1 MRHLLI
7 LISLLST
14 LSFIGCRDES
24 DAIYLIDRAE
34 SLLKSDPDSSH
45 ILLDSIAVP
54 DNLSD
59 KLLARW
65 CMLSGKVA
73 DTLYTDLP
81 YVQQLLRAQAYYK
94 SHGTKQEQAKIG
106 LYLGR
111 SYVEDKENEK
121 AMKVYLQALDIALR
135 SEDYNQAGYICSYMG
150 DLYDFEG
157 NYLLGKD
164 KYKEAESYFRKA
176 GNMRSSAFALRDVG
190 RMYAFSDSLDIAL
203 IFLLKA
209 DTIIVEVGDSSDIGT
224 IYNGIGNIY
233 NMLGNKEL
241 AKLYLWKNVNMSD
254 FDDAPSYRTL
264 AGIYIE
270 EGDFK
275 NARICLEKASVPSF
289 NDMTRFSVLYGYSL
303 LEKAEGNWEKA
314 WFYLDE
320 YNSASDSILTIRN
333 RENIIK
339 IEKEYEHLKISLEN
353 MRLKSDKQK
362 YFIYWVI
369 SVSILLILLWVFQIR
384 IDRKNKRL
392 LKQEIDLSNKSN
404 ELFRLRDNLRNKQDR
419 LEALSIQLSEKNEK
433 LNELDSREK
442 LEKEY
447 EQIKKEEETLVLRI
461 AERRKDL
468 FLSSAI
474 AKKVIKLSQ
483 KVVPGATKSPLS
495 EKDWQNIITQ
505 VNEVYPFLA
514 DRLAAFNL
522 SAAELRYCYLS
533 LLGLDSI
540 GESILLHI
548 QPDSVNKRRQRVRQR
563 LGIIAK
569 ELDLCAYLIKLSQ
582 KVVPGATKS
591 PLSEKDWQNIITQV
605 NEVYPF
611 LADRLAAFN
620 LSAAELRY
628 CYLSLLGLDSIG
640 ESILLHIQPDSV
652 NKRRQRVRQRLGI
665 IAKELDLCAYL
676 INSVQ

>member
-384 IDRKNKRL
+384 IDRKNIRL

-569 ELDLCAYLIKLSQ
+569 ELDLCAYLI
-582 KVVPGATKS
+582 
-591 PLSEKDWQNIITQV
+591 
-605 NEVYPF
+605 
-611 LADRLAAFN
+611 
-620 LSAAELRY
+620 
-628 CYLSLLGLDSIG
+628 
-640 ESILLHIQPDSV
+640 
-652 NKRRQRVRQRLGI
+652 
-665 IAKELDLCAYL
+665 
-676 INSVQ
+676 NSVQ

>member
-24 DAIYLIDRAE
+24 DATYLIDRAE
-34 SLLKSDPDSSH
+34 SLLKSDPDSSL

-81 YVQQLLRAQAYYK
+81 YVQQLLRAQAYYED
-94 SHGTKQEQAKIG
+94 HGTKQEQAKIG

-135 SEDYNQAGYICSYMG
+135 CEDYNQAGYICSYMG

-157 NYLLGKD
+157 DYLLGKD

-176 GNMRSSAFALRDVG
+176 GNMRSSAFALQDIG

-203 IFLLKA
+203 TFLLKA

-233 NMLGNKEL
+233 NMLDNKEL
-241 AKLYLWKNVNMSD
+241 AKLYLWKDINMSD

-339 IEKEYEHLKISLEN
+339 MEKEYEHLKISLEN
-353 MRLKSDKQK
+353 MRLRSDKQT
-362 YFIYWVI
+362 YLIYLII

-495 EKDWQNIITQ
+495 EKDWQNM
-505 VNEVYPFLA
+505 
-514 DRLAAFNL
+514 
-522 SAAELRYCYLS
+522 
-533 LLGLDSI
+533 
-540 GESILLHI
+540 
-548 QPDSVNKRRQRVRQR
+548 
-563 LGIIAK
+563 
-569 ELDLCAYLIKLSQ
+569 
-582 KVVPGATKS
+582 
-591 PLSEKDWQNIITQV
+591 ITQV

>member
-24 DAIYLIDRAE
+24 DATYLIDRAE
-34 SLLKSDPDSSH
+34 SLLKSDPDSSF

-65 CMLSGKVA
+65 CMLYGRVA

-81 YVQQLLRAQAYYK
+81 YIQQLLRAQAYYED
-94 SHGTKQEQAKIG
+94 HGTKQEQAKIG

-135 SEDYNQAGYICSYMG
+135 CQDYNQAGYICSYMG

-157 NYLLGKD
+157 DYLLGKD

-176 GNMRSSAFALRDVG
+176 GNMRSSAFALQDIG

-203 IFLLKA
+203 TFLLKA

-233 NMLGNKEL
+233 NMLDNKEL
-241 AKLYLWKNVNMSD
+241 AKLYLWKDINMSD

-339 IEKEYEHLKISLEN
+339 MEKEYEHLKISLEN
-353 MRLKSDKQK
+353 MRLRSDKQT
-362 YFIYWVI
+362 YLII

-404 ELFRLRDNLRNKQDR
+404 ELFRLRDNLRIKQDR

-495 EKDWQNIITQ
+495 EKDWQNM
-505 VNEVYPFLA
+505 
-514 DRLAAFNL
+514 
-522 SAAELRYCYLS
+522 
-533 LLGLDSI
+533 
-540 GESILLHI
+540 
-548 QPDSVNKRRQRVRQR
+548 
-563 LGIIAK
+563 
-569 ELDLCAYLIKLSQ
+569 
-582 KVVPGATKS
+582 
-591 PLSEKDWQNIITQV
+591 ITQV

>member
-353 MRLKSDKQK
+353 MRLKLDKQK

-569 ELDLCAYLIKLSQ
+569 ELDLCAYLI
-582 KVVPGATKS
+582 
-591 PLSEKDWQNIITQV
+591 
-605 NEVYPF
+605 
-611 LADRLAAFN
+611 
-620 LSAAELRY
+620 
-628 CYLSLLGLDSIG
+628 
-640 ESILLHIQPDSV
+640 
-652 NKRRQRVRQRLGI
+652 
-665 IAKELDLCAYL
+665 
-676 INSVQ
+676 NSVQ

>member
-45 ILLDSIAVP
+45 ILLDSIALP

-569 ELDLCAYLIKLSQ
+569 ELDLCAYLI
-582 KVVPGATKS
+582 
-591 PLSEKDWQNIITQV
+591 
-605 NEVYPF
+605 
-611 LADRLAAFN
+611 
-620 LSAAELRY
+620 
-628 CYLSLLGLDSIG
+628 
-640 ESILLHIQPDSV
+640 
-652 NKRRQRVRQRLGI
+652 
-665 IAKELDLCAYL
+665 
-676 INSVQ
+676 NSVQ

>member
-176 GNMRSSAFALRDVG
+176 GIMRSSAFALRDVG

-569 ELDLCAYLIKLSQ
+569 ELDLCAYLI
-582 KVVPGATKS
+582 
-591 PLSEKDWQNIITQV
+591 
-605 NEVYPF
+605 
-611 LADRLAAFN
+611 
-620 LSAAELRY
+620 
-628 CYLSLLGLDSIG
+628 
-640 ESILLHIQPDSV
+640 
-652 NKRRQRVRQRLGI
+652 
-665 IAKELDLCAYL
+665 
-676 INSVQ
+676 NSVQ

>member
-483 KVVPGATKSPLS
+483 KVVL
-495 EKDWQNIITQ
+495 
-505 VNEVYPFLA
+505 
-514 DRLAAFNL
+514 
-522 SAAELRYCYLS
+522 
-533 LLGLDSI
+533 
-540 GESILLHI
+540 
-548 QPDSVNKRRQRVRQR
+548 
-563 LGIIAK
+563 
-569 ELDLCAYLIKLSQ
+569 
-582 KVVPGATKS
+582 GATKS

>member
-24 DAIYLIDRAE
+24 DATYLIDRAE
-34 SLLKSDPDSSH
+34 SLLKSDPDSSL

-65 CMLSGKVA
+65 CMLYGRVA

-81 YVQQLLRAQAYYK
+81 YIQQLLRAQAYYED
-94 SHGTKQEQAKIG
+94 HGTKQEQAKIG

-135 SEDYNQAGYICSYMG
+135 CEDYNQAGYICSYMG

-157 NYLLGKD
+157 DYLLGKD

-176 GNMRSSAFALRDVG
+176 GNMRSSAFALQDIG

-203 IFLLKA
+203 TFLLKA

-233 NMLGNKEL
+233 NMLDNKEL
-241 AKLYLWKNVNMSD
+241 AKLYLWKDINMSD

-320 YNSASDSILTIRN
+320 YNSASVSILTIRH

-339 IEKEYEHLKISLEN
+339 MEKEYEHLKISLEN
-353 MRLKSDKQK
+353 MRLRSDKQT
-362 YFIYWVI
+362 YLIYLII

-404 ELFRLRDNLRNKQDR
+404 ELFRLRDNLRIKQDR

-495 EKDWQNIITQ
+495 EKDWQNM
-505 VNEVYPFLA
+505 
-514 DRLAAFNL
+514 
-522 SAAELRYCYLS
+522 
-533 LLGLDSI
+533 
-540 GESILLHI
+540 
-548 QPDSVNKRRQRVRQR
+548 
-563 LGIIAK
+563 
-569 ELDLCAYLIKLSQ
+569 
-582 KVVPGATKS
+582 
-591 PLSEKDWQNIITQV
+591 ITQV

>member
-233 NMLGNKEL
+233 NMLDNKEL

-275 NARICLEKASVPSF
+275 NARICLEKARVPSF

-569 ELDLCAYLIKLSQ
+569 ELDLCAYLI
-582 KVVPGATKS
+582 
-591 PLSEKDWQNIITQV
+591 
-605 NEVYPF
+605 
-611 LADRLAAFN
+611 
-620 LSAAELRY
+620 
-628 CYLSLLGLDSIG
+628 
-640 ESILLHIQPDSV
+640 
-652 NKRRQRVRQRLGI
+652 
-665 IAKELDLCAYL
+665 
-676 INSVQ
+676 NSVQ

>member
-474 AKKVIKLSQ
+474 AKK
-483 KVVPGATKSPLS
+483 A
-495 EKDWQNIITQ
+495 
-505 VNEVYPFLA
+505 
-514 DRLAAFNL
+514 
-522 SAAELRYCYLS
+522 
-533 LLGLDSI
+533 
-540 GESILLHI
+540 
-548 QPDSVNKRRQRVRQR
+548 
-563 LGIIAK
+563 
-569 ELDLCAYLIKLSQ
+569 IKLSQ

>member
-369 SVSILLILLWVFQIR
+369 SVPILLILLWVFQIR

-569 ELDLCAYLIKLSQ
+569 ELDLCAYLI
-582 KVVPGATKS
+582 
-591 PLSEKDWQNIITQV
+591 
-605 NEVYPF
+605 
-611 LADRLAAFN
+611 
-620 LSAAELRY
+620 
-628 CYLSLLGLDSIG
+628 
-640 ESILLHIQPDSV
+640 
-652 NKRRQRVRQRLGI
+652 
-665 IAKELDLCAYL
+665 
-676 INSVQ
+676 NSVQ

>member
-203 IFLLKA
+203 IFFLKA

-569 ELDLCAYLIKLSQ
+569 ELDLCAYLI
-582 KVVPGATKS
+582 
-591 PLSEKDWQNIITQV
+591 
-605 NEVYPF
+605 
-611 LADRLAAFN
+611 
-620 LSAAELRY
+620 
-628 CYLSLLGLDSIG
+628 
-640 ESILLHIQPDSV
+640 
-652 NKRRQRVRQRLGI
+652 
-665 IAKELDLCAYL
+665 
-676 INSVQ
+676 NSVQ

>member
-14 LSFIGCRDES
+14 FSFIGCKDES
-24 DAIYLIDRAE
+24 DATYLIDRAE
-34 SLLKSDPDSSH
+34 SLLKSDPDSSL

-54 DNLSD
+54 DNLSG

-81 YVQQLLRAQAYYK
+81 YVQQLRRAQAYYED
-94 SHGTKQEQAKIG
+94 HGTKQEQAKIG

-150 DLYDFEG
+150 DLYDFKG
-157 NYLLGKD
+157 DYLLGKD

-176 GNMRSSAFALRDVG
+176 GNMRSSAFALQDIG

-203 IFLLKA
+203 TFLLKA

-233 NMLGNKEL
+233 NMLDNKEL
-241 AKLYLWKNVNMSD
+241 AKLYLWKDINMSD

-339 IEKEYEHLKISLEN
+339 MEKEYEHLKISLEN

-404 ELFRLRDNLRNKQDR
+404 ELFRLRDNLRIKQDR

-447 EQIKKEEETLVLRI
+447 EQIEKEEETLVLRI

-495 EKDWQNIITQ
+495 EKDWQNM
-505 VNEVYPFLA
+505 
-514 DRLAAFNL
+514 
-522 SAAELRYCYLS
+522 
-533 LLGLDSI
+533 
-540 GESILLHI
+540 
-548 QPDSVNKRRQRVRQR
+548 
-563 LGIIAK
+563 
-569 ELDLCAYLIKLSQ
+569 
-582 KVVPGATKS
+582 
-591 PLSEKDWQNIITQV
+591 ITQV

>member
-24 DAIYLIDRAE
+24 DATYLIDRAE
-34 SLLKSDPDSSH
+34 SLLKSDPDSSL

-65 CMLSGKVA
+65 CMLYGRVA

-81 YVQQLLRAQAYYK
+81 YIQQLLRAQAYYED
-94 SHGTKQEQAKIG
+94 HGTKQEQAKIG

-135 SEDYNQAGYICSYMG
+135 CEDYNQAGYICSYMG

-157 NYLLGKD
+157 DYLLGKD

-176 GNMRSSAFALRDVG
+176 GNMRSSAFALQDIG

-203 IFLLKA
+203 TFLLKA

-233 NMLGNKEL
+233 NMLDNKEL
-241 AKLYLWKNVNMSD
+241 AKLYLWKDINMSD

-339 IEKEYEHLKISLEN
+339 MEKEYEHLKISLEN
-353 MRLKSDKQK
+353 MRLRSDKQT
-362 YFIYWVI
+362 YLIYLII

-404 ELFRLRDNLRNKQDR
+404 ELFRLRDNLRIKQDR

-495 EKDWQNIITQ
+495 EKDWQNMITQ

-514 DRLAAFNL
+514 DRLA
-522 SAAELRYCYLS
+522 
-533 LLGLDSI
+533 
-540 GESILLHI
+540 
-548 QPDSVNKRRQRVRQR
+548 V
-563 LGIIAK
+563 
-569 ELDLCAYLIKLSQ
+569 
-582 KVVPGATKS
+582 
-591 PLSEKDWQNIITQV
+591 
-605 NEVYPF
+605 
-611 LADRLAAFN
+611 FN

>member
-533 LLGLDSI
+533 LLGLDS
-540 GESILLHI
+540 
-548 QPDSVNKRRQRVRQR
+548 
-563 LGIIAK
+563 
-569 ELDLCAYLIKLSQ
+569 
-582 KVVPGATKS
+582 
-591 PLSEKDWQNIITQV
+591 
-605 NEVYPF
+605 
-611 LADRLAAFN
+611 
-620 LSAAELRY
+620 
-628 CYLSLLGLDSIG
+628 
-640 ESILLHIQPDSV
+640 V

>member
-314 WFYLDE
+314 CFYLDE

-384 IDRKNKRL
+384 VDRKNKRL

-569 ELDLCAYLIKLSQ
+569 ELDLCAYLI
-582 KVVPGATKS
+582 
-591 PLSEKDWQNIITQV
+591 
-605 NEVYPF
+605 
-611 LADRLAAFN
+611 
-620 LSAAELRY
+620 
-628 CYLSLLGLDSIG
+628 
-640 ESILLHIQPDSV
+640 
-652 NKRRQRVRQRLGI
+652 
-665 IAKELDLCAYL
+665 
-676 INSVQ
+676 NSVQ

>member
-1 MRHLLI
+1 MQKLMRHLLI

-14 LSFIGCRDES
+14 FSFIGCKDES
-24 DAIYLIDRAE
+24 DATYLIDRAE
-34 SLLKSDPDSSH
+34 SLLKSDPDSSL

-54 DNLSD
+54 DNLSG

-81 YVQQLLRAQAYYK
+81 YVQQLRRAQAYYED
-94 SHGTKQEQAKIG
+94 HGTKQEQAKIG

-150 DLYDFEG
+150 DLYDFKG
-157 NYLLGKD
+157 DYLLGKD

-176 GNMRSSAFALRDVG
+176 GNMRSSAFALQDIG

-203 IFLLKA
+203 TFLLKA

-233 NMLGNKEL
+233 NMLDNKEL
-241 AKLYLWKNVNMSD
+241 AKLYLWKDINMSD

-339 IEKEYEHLKISLEN
+339 MEKEYEHLKISLEN

-404 ELFRLRDNLRNKQDR
+404 ELFRLRDNLRIKQDR

-447 EQIKKEEETLVLRI
+447 EQIEKEEETLVLRI

-495 EKDWQNIITQ
+495 EKDWQNM
-505 VNEVYPFLA
+505 
-514 DRLAAFNL
+514 
-522 SAAELRYCYLS
+522 
-533 LLGLDSI
+533 
-540 GESILLHI
+540 
-548 QPDSVNKRRQRVRQR
+548 
-563 LGIIAK
+563 
-569 ELDLCAYLIKLSQ
+569 
-582 KVVPGATKS
+582 
-591 PLSEKDWQNIITQV
+591 ITQV

>member
-419 LEALSIQLSEKNEK
+419 LGALSIQLSEKNEK

-569 ELDLCAYLIKLSQ
+569 ELDLCAYLI
-582 KVVPGATKS
+582 
-591 PLSEKDWQNIITQV
+591 
-605 NEVYPF
+605 
-611 LADRLAAFN
+611 
-620 LSAAELRY
+620 
-628 CYLSLLGLDSIG
+628 
-640 ESILLHIQPDSV
+640 
-652 NKRRQRVRQRLGI
+652 
-665 IAKELDLCAYL
+665 
-676 INSVQ
+676 NSVQ

>member
-24 DAIYLIDRAE
+24 DATYLIDRAE
-34 SLLKSDPDSSH
+34 SLLKSDPDSSL

-65 CMLSGKVA
+65 CMLYGRVA

-81 YVQQLLRAQAYYK
+81 YVQQLRRAQAYYEA
-94 SHGTKQEQAKIG
+94 HGTKQEQAKIG

-135 SEDYNQAGYICSYMG
+135 CEDYNQAGYICSYMG

-157 NYLLGKD
+157 DYLLGKD

-176 GNMRSSAFALRDVG
+176 GNMRSSAFALQDIG

-203 IFLLKA
+203 TFLLKA

-233 NMLGNKEL
+233 NMLDNKEL
-241 AKLYLWKNVNMSD
+241 AKLYLWKDINMSD

-339 IEKEYEHLKISLEN
+339 MEKEYEHLKISLEN
-353 MRLKSDKQK
+353 MRLRSDKQT
-362 YFIYWVI
+362 YLIYLII

-495 EKDWQNIITQ
+495 EKDWQNM
-505 VNEVYPFLA
+505 
-514 DRLAAFNL
+514 
-522 SAAELRYCYLS
+522 
-533 LLGLDSI
+533 
-540 GESILLHI
+540 
-548 QPDSVNKRRQRVRQR
+548 
-563 LGIIAK
+563 
-569 ELDLCAYLIKLSQ
+569 
-582 KVVPGATKS
+582 
-591 PLSEKDWQNIITQV
+591 ITQV

>member
-81 YVQQLLRAQAYYK
+81 YVQQLLRVQAYYK

-522 SAAELRYCYLS
+522 SAAELC
-533 LLGLDSI
+533 
-540 GESILLHI
+540 
-548 QPDSVNKRRQRVRQR
+548 
-563 LGIIAK
+563 
-569 ELDLCAYLIKLSQ
+569 
-582 KVVPGATKS
+582 
-591 PLSEKDWQNIITQV
+591 
-605 NEVYPF
+605 
-611 LADRLAAFN
+611 
-620 LSAAELRY
+620 Y

>member
-24 DAIYLIDRAE
+24 DATYLIDRAE
-34 SLLKSDPDSSH
+34 SLLKSDPDSSL

-369 SVSILLILLWVFQIR
+369 SVFILLILLWVFQIR

-569 ELDLCAYLIKLSQ
+569 ELDLCAYLI
-582 KVVPGATKS
+582 
-591 PLSEKDWQNIITQV
+591 
-605 NEVYPF
+605 
-611 LADRLAAFN
+611 
-620 LSAAELRY
+620 
-628 CYLSLLGLDSIG
+628 
-640 ESILLHIQPDSV
+640 
-652 NKRRQRVRQRLGI
+652 
-665 IAKELDLCAYL
+665 
-676 INSVQ
+676 NSVQ

>member
-14 LSFIGCRDES
+14 FSFIGCKDES
-24 DAIYLIDRAE
+24 DATYLIDRAE
-34 SLLKSDPDSSH
+34 SLLKSDPDSSL

-81 YVQQLLRAQAYYK
+81 YVQQLRRAQAYYED
-94 SHGTKQEQAKIG
+94 HGTKQEQAKIG

-150 DLYDFEG
+150 DLCDFKG
-157 NYLLGKD
+157 DYLLGKD

-176 GNMRSSAFALRDVG
+176 GNMRSSAFALQDIG

-203 IFLLKA
+203 TFLLKA

-233 NMLGNKEL
+233 NMLDNKEL
-241 AKLYLWKNVNMSD
+241 AKLYLWKDINMSD

-339 IEKEYEHLKISLEN
+339 MEKEYEHLKISLEN

-404 ELFRLRDNLRNKQDR
+404 ELFRLRDNLRIKQDR

-447 EQIKKEEETLVLRI
+447 EQIEKEEETLVLRI

-495 EKDWQNIITQ
+495 EKDWQNM
-505 VNEVYPFLA
+505 
-514 DRLAAFNL
+514 
-522 SAAELRYCYLS
+522 
-533 LLGLDSI
+533 
-540 GESILLHI
+540 
-548 QPDSVNKRRQRVRQR
+548 
-563 LGIIAK
+563 
-569 ELDLCAYLIKLSQ
+569 
-582 KVVPGATKS
+582 
-591 PLSEKDWQNIITQV
+591 ITQV

>member
-569 ELDLCAYLIKLSQ
+569 ELDLCAYLT
-582 KVVPGATKS
+582 KVS
-591 PLSEKDWQNIITQV
+591 HPLK
-605 NEVYPF
+605 
-611 LADRLAAFN
+611 
-620 LSAAELRY
+620 
-628 CYLSLLGLDSIG
+628 
-640 ESILLHIQPDSV
+640 H
-652 NKRRQRVRQRLGI
+652 
-665 IAKELDLCAYL
+665 
-676 INSVQ
+676 

>member
-333 RENIIK
+333 MENIIK

-569 ELDLCAYLIKLSQ
+569 ELDLCAYLI
-582 KVVPGATKS
+582 
-591 PLSEKDWQNIITQV
+591 
-605 NEVYPF
+605 
-611 LADRLAAFN
+611 
-620 LSAAELRY
+620 
-628 CYLSLLGLDSIG
+628 
-640 ESILLHIQPDSV
+640 
-652 NKRRQRVRQRLGI
+652 
-665 IAKELDLCAYL
+665 
-676 INSVQ
+676 NSVQ

>member
-45 ILLDSIAVP
+45 ILLDNIAGP

-569 ELDLCAYLIKLSQ
+569 ELDLCAYLI
-582 KVVPGATKS
+582 
-591 PLSEKDWQNIITQV
+591 
-605 NEVYPF
+605 
-611 LADRLAAFN
+611 
-620 LSAAELRY
+620 
-628 CYLSLLGLDSIG
+628 
-640 ESILLHIQPDSV
+640 
-652 NKRRQRVRQRLGI
+652 
-665 IAKELDLCAYL
+665 
-676 INSVQ
+676 NSVQ

>member
-419 LEALSIQLSEKNEK
+419 LEALPIQLSEKNEK

-569 ELDLCAYLIKLSQ
+569 ELDLCAYLI
-582 KVVPGATKS
+582 
-591 PLSEKDWQNIITQV
+591 
-605 NEVYPF
+605 
-611 LADRLAAFN
+611 
-620 LSAAELRY
+620 
-628 CYLSLLGLDSIG
+628 
-640 ESILLHIQPDSV
+640 
-652 NKRRQRVRQRLGI
+652 
-665 IAKELDLCAYL
+665 
-676 INSVQ
+676 NSVQ

>member
-121 AMKVYLQALDIALR
+121 EMKVYLQALDIALR

-569 ELDLCAYLIKLSQ
+569 ELDLCAYLI
-582 KVVPGATKS
+582 
-591 PLSEKDWQNIITQV
+591 
-605 NEVYPF
+605 
-611 LADRLAAFN
+611 
-620 LSAAELRY
+620 
-628 CYLSLLGLDSIG
+628 
-640 ESILLHIQPDSV
+640 
-652 NKRRQRVRQRLGI
+652 
-665 IAKELDLCAYL
+665 
-676 INSVQ
+676 NSVQ

>member
-135 SEDYNQAGYICSYMG
+135 SEDYNQAGYFCSYMG
-150 DLYDFEG
+150 DLYDFEC

-569 ELDLCAYLIKLSQ
+569 ELDLCAYLI
-582 KVVPGATKS
+582 
-591 PLSEKDWQNIITQV
+591 
-605 NEVYPF
+605 
-611 LADRLAAFN
+611 
-620 LSAAELRY
+620 
-628 CYLSLLGLDSIG
+628 
-640 ESILLHIQPDSV
+640 
-652 NKRRQRVRQRLGI
+652 
-665 IAKELDLCAYL
+665 
-676 INSVQ
+676 NSVQ

>member
-548 QPDSVNKRRQRVRQR
+548 QS
-563 LGIIAK
+563 
-569 ELDLCAYLIKLSQ
+569 
-582 KVVPGATKS
+582 
-591 PLSEKDWQNIITQV
+591 
-605 NEVYPF
+605 
-611 LADRLAAFN
+611 
-620 LSAAELRY
+620 
-628 CYLSLLGLDSIG
+628 
-640 ESILLHIQPDSV
+640 DSV

>member
-150 DLYDFEG
+150 DLYDFGG

-569 ELDLCAYLIKLSQ
+569 ELDLCAYLI
-582 KVVPGATKS
+582 
-591 PLSEKDWQNIITQV
+591 
-605 NEVYPF
+605 
-611 LADRLAAFN
+611 
-620 LSAAELRY
+620 
-628 CYLSLLGLDSIG
+628 
-640 ESILLHIQPDSV
+640 
-652 NKRRQRVRQRLGI
+652 
-665 IAKELDLCAYL
+665 
-676 INSVQ
+676 NSVQ

>member
-569 ELDLCAYLIKLSQ
+569 ELDLCAYLINK
-582 KVVPGATKS
+582 
-591 PLSEKDWQNIITQV
+591 
-605 NEVYPF
+605 
-611 LADRLAAFN
+611 
-620 LSAAELRY
+620 
-628 CYLSLLGLDSIG
+628 IG
-640 ESILLHIQPDSV
+640 RAHV
-652 NKRRQRVRQRLGI
+652 
-665 IAKELDLCAYL
+665 
-676 INSVQ
+676 

>member
-548 QPDSVNKRRQRVRQR
+548 QP
-563 LGIIAK
+563 G
-569 ELDLCAYLIKLSQ
+569 
-582 KVVPGATKS
+582 
-591 PLSEKDWQNIITQV
+591 
-605 NEVYPF
+605 
-611 LADRLAAFN
+611 
-620 LSAAELRY
+620 
-628 CYLSLLGLDSIG
+628 
-640 ESILLHIQPDSV
+640 SV

>member
-24 DAIYLIDRAE
+24 DATYLIDRAE
-34 SLLKSDPDSSH
+34 SLLKSDPDSSL

-65 CMLSGKVA
+65 CMLYGRVA

-81 YVQQLLRAQAYYK
+81 YIQQLLRAQAYYED
-94 SHGTKQEQAKIG
+94 HGTKQEQAKIG

-135 SEDYNQAGYICSYMG
+135 CEDYNQAGYICSYMG

-157 NYLLGKD
+157 DYLLGKD

-176 GNMRSSAFALRDVG
+176 GNMRSSAFALQDIG

-203 IFLLKA
+203 TFLLKA

-233 NMLGNKEL
+233 NMLDNKEL
-241 AKLYLWKNVNMSD
+241 AKLYLWKDINMSD

-339 IEKEYEHLKISLEN
+339 MEKEYEHLKISLEN
-353 MRLKSDKQK
+353 MRLRSDKQT
-362 YFIYWVI
+362 YLIYLII

-404 ELFRLRDNLRNKQDR
+404 ELFRLRDNLRIKQDR

-433 LNELDSREK
+433 LNELDSIEK

-495 EKDWQNIITQ
+495 EKDWQNM
-505 VNEVYPFLA
+505 
-514 DRLAAFNL
+514 
-522 SAAELRYCYLS
+522 
-533 LLGLDSI
+533 
-540 GESILLHI
+540 
-548 QPDSVNKRRQRVRQR
+548 
-563 LGIIAK
+563 
-569 ELDLCAYLIKLSQ
+569 
-582 KVVPGATKS
+582 
-591 PLSEKDWQNIITQV
+591 ITQV

>member
-1 MRHLLI
+1 MRYLLL
-7 LISLLST
+7 LISLLSA
-14 LSFIGCRDES
+14 LSFIGCKDES
-24 DAIYLIDRAE
+24 EATYLIDRAE
-34 SLLKSDPDSSH
+34 SLLKSDPDSSL

-65 CMLSGKVA
+65 CMLYGRVA

-81 YVQQLLRAQAYYK
+81 DVQRLRHAQAYYEA
-94 SHGTKQEQAKIG
+94 HGTELEQARIG

-121 AMKVYLQALDIALR
+121 AMKVYLQTLDIALR
-135 SEDYNQAGYICSYMG
+135 CEDYNQAGYICSYMG

-190 RMYAFSDSLDIAL
+190 RMYAFSDSLEVAL
-203 IFLLKA
+203 EHLLKA
-209 DTIIVEVGDSSDIGT
+209 YTIMSEVGDSSDIGS
-224 IYNGIGNIY
+224 IANGIGNTY
-233 NMLGNKEL
+233 NLLGNKEL
-241 AKLYLWKNVNMSD
+241 AKQYLWKEINMSD
-254 FDDAPSYRTL
+254 FDDAPSYRVL

-275 NARICLEKASVPSF
+275 NARICLERASIPSF

-353 MRLKSDKQK
+353 MRLRSEKQ
-362 YFIYWVI
+362 IYLIYLVI
-369 SVSILLILLWVFQIR
+369 SVSILLVLLLVFQIR
-384 IDRKNKRL
+384 MNRKNKKL
-392 LKQEIDLSNKSN
+392 LKQEIDLSNKN
-404 ELFRLRDNLRNKQDR
+404 KELFNLRDSLRIKQDR
-419 LEALSIQLSEKNEK
+419 LEALSIQLSENKSK
-433 LNELDSREK
+433 MNELNLREK
-442 LEKEY
+442 LENEY
-447 EQIKKEEETLVLRI
+447 EQIKKEEGTLLLRI
-461 AERRKDL
+461 AGRRKDL

-474 AKKVIKLSQ
+474 AKKIIKLSQ

-495 EKDWQNIITQ
+495 EKDWQNMITQ
-505 VNEVYPFLA
+505 ANGVYPFLE
-514 DRLAAFNL
+514 DRLATFNL

-533 LLGLDSI
+533 LFGLDSI
-540 GESILLHI
+540 GESILLNI

-569 ELDLCAYLIKLSQ
+569 DLDLRTYL
-582 KVVPGATKS
+582 
-591 PLSEKDWQNIITQV
+591 V
-605 NEVYPF
+605 N
-611 LADRLAAFN
+611 
-620 LSAAELRY
+620 
-628 CYLSLLGLDSIG
+628 SI
-640 ESILLHIQPDSV
+640 QSV
-652 NKRRQRVRQRLGI
+652 DKQ
-665 IAKELDLCAYL
+665 
-676 INSVQ
+676 

>member
-241 AKLYLWKNVNMSD
+241 AELYLWKNVNMSD

-569 ELDLCAYLIKLSQ
+569 ELDLCAYLI
-582 KVVPGATKS
+582 
-591 PLSEKDWQNIITQV
+591 
-605 NEVYPF
+605 
-611 LADRLAAFN
+611 
-620 LSAAELRY
+620 
-628 CYLSLLGLDSIG
+628 
-640 ESILLHIQPDSV
+640 
-652 NKRRQRVRQRLGI
+652 
-665 IAKELDLCAYL
+665 
-676 INSVQ
+676 NSVQ

>member
-289 NDMTRFSVLYGYSL
+289 NDMTRFSVVYGYSL

-569 ELDLCAYLIKLSQ
+569 ELDLCAYLI
-582 KVVPGATKS
+582 
-591 PLSEKDWQNIITQV
+591 
-605 NEVYPF
+605 
-611 LADRLAAFN
+611 
-620 LSAAELRY
+620 
-628 CYLSLLGLDSIG
+628 
-640 ESILLHIQPDSV
+640 
-652 NKRRQRVRQRLGI
+652 
-665 IAKELDLCAYL
+665 
-676 INSVQ
+676 NSVQ

>member
-24 DAIYLIDRAE
+24 DATYLIDRAE
-34 SLLKSDPDSSH
+34 SLLKSDPDSSL

-65 CMLSGKVA
+65 CMLYGRVA

-81 YVQQLLRAQAYYK
+81 YIQQLLRAQAYYED
-94 SHGTKQEQAKIG
+94 HGTKQEQAKIG

-135 SEDYNQAGYICSYMG
+135 CEDYNQAGYICSYMG

-157 NYLLGKD
+157 DYLLGKD

-176 GNMRSSAFALRDVG
+176 GNMRSSAFALQDIG

-203 IFLLKA
+203 TFLLKA

-233 NMLGNKEL
+233 NMLDNKEL
-241 AKLYLWKNVNMSD
+241 AKLYLWKDINMSD

-339 IEKEYEHLKISLEN
+339 MEKEYEHLKISLEN
-353 MRLKSDKQK
+353 MRLRSDKLT
-362 YFIYWVI
+362 YLIYLII

-404 ELFRLRDNLRNKQDR
+404 ELFRLRDNLRIKQDR

-495 EKDWQNIITQ
+495 EKDWQNM
-505 VNEVYPFLA
+505 
-514 DRLAAFNL
+514 
-522 SAAELRYCYLS
+522 
-533 LLGLDSI
+533 
-540 GESILLHI
+540 
-548 QPDSVNKRRQRVRQR
+548 
-563 LGIIAK
+563 
-569 ELDLCAYLIKLSQ
+569 
-582 KVVPGATKS
+582 
-591 PLSEKDWQNIITQV
+591 ITQV

>member
-24 DAIYLIDRAE
+24 DATYLIDRAE
-34 SLLKSDPDSSH
+34 SLLKSDPDSSL

-241 AKLYLWKNVNMSD
+241 AKLYLLKNVNMSD

-392 LKQEIDLSNKSN
+392 LKQEIYLSNKSN

-569 ELDLCAYLIKLSQ
+569 ELDLCAYLI
-582 KVVPGATKS
+582 
-591 PLSEKDWQNIITQV
+591 
-605 NEVYPF
+605 
-611 LADRLAAFN
+611 
-620 LSAAELRY
+620 
-628 CYLSLLGLDSIG
+628 
-640 ESILLHIQPDSV
+640 
-652 NKRRQRVRQRLGI
+652 
-665 IAKELDLCAYL
+665 
-676 INSVQ
+676 NSVQ